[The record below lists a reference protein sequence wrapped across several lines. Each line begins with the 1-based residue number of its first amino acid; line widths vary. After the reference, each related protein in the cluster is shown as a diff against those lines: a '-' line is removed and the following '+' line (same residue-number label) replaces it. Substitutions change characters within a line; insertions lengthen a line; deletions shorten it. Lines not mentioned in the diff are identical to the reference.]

1 MTRDHYVSE
10 HQRYAKRLAELEERS
25 RQAHQQAQQKQ
36 TKRPIGKKLPRMR
49 HHHYRKNG
57 ERVFKLVL
65 LFGLVLLLM
74 LYVIS
79 PLSKLQSVTVNGNK
93 ELTAEKVERAVR
105 VYPGRFIWGVYF
117 TRQQLCKEARGAQ
130 PRITSAKIK
139 VTGPR
144 SMRVMV
150 RENPLIGT
158 ATLGKHEYA
167 VLADGHLQ
175 ETTAKDSG
183 TDYRQFTGHRSDLK
197 LVARQIGKLKPAI
210 RTGISAVVYQPTKQ
224 MPDRIVLYMRDGNT
238 VLANTATVGE
248 KMAYYPGIAANMKK
262 NGVVDLQVG
271 AFSYDYGS
279 KDK

>member
-25 RQAHQQAQQKQ
+25 RQAHEKAQQKQ
-36 TKRPIGKKLPRMR
+36 VKRPIGRKLPRLR

-57 ERVFKLVL
+57 ERVFKLVM
-65 LFGLVLLLM
+65 LFGLILLLM
-74 LYVIS
+74 LYIIS
-79 PLSKLQSVTVNGNK
+79 PLSKLQSVDVAGNK
-93 ELTAEKVERAVR
+93 ELSTEKVERAVK

-117 TRQQLCKEARGAQ
+117 SRQQLCKEARVTQ
-130 PRITSAKIK
+130 PRIASAKIK
-139 VTGPR
+139 ITGPQ
-144 SMRVMV
+144 SVKV
-150 RENPLIGT
+150 TVQENPLVGT
-158 ATLGKHEYA
+158 AKLGNQEYA
-167 VLADGHLQ
+167 VLGDGHLQ
-175 ETTAKDSG
+175 KTTMKSTG
-183 TDYRQFTGHRSDLK
+183 IDYRQFSGHRADLE
-197 LVARQIGKLKPAI
+197 LVARQIGKLKLAI
-210 RTGISAVVYQPTKQ
+210 RAGISAVVYQPTKQ

-238 VLANTATVGE
+238 VLANKETVGE